1 MSHCFISDLH
11 LTKERPEITAA
22 FFTFLESIASDA
34 NYLYILG
41 DLFEMWIGDDSEDK
55 LSKSVKDQ
63 LRNLSKNSCNIYL
76 MHGDSLCVEDVKYQ
90 EFRAATRINSWKEDF
105 LKKPIKERALIAE
118 GLRSKSKIETRGKTE
133 YIMDVSKEEVIKVMS
148 ENQTS
153 FLIHG
158 HTHRPKIHNI
168 KLATG
173 PAHRVVLGDWN
184 IHGWYIWIDSSSWE
198 LKKFSIL

>member
-1 MSHCFISDLH
+1 MHGNRDFLIGEKFS
-11 LTKERPEITAA
+11 KECDIQLIEDPIN
-22 FFTFLESIASDA
+22 I
-34 NYLYILG
+34 NINNKNIL
-41 DLFEMWIGDDSEDK
+41 
-55 LSKSVKDQ
+55 
-63 LRNLSKNSCNIYL
+63 L

-105 LKKPIKERALIAE
+105 LKKPIKERILIAE
-118 GLRSKSKIETRGKTE
+118 SLRSKSKEETRGKTE
-133 YIMDVSKEEVIKVMS
+133 DIMDVSKEEVIKVMS